1 MKKYGGLYG
10 KQRSELPQLPNCLK
24 KKKESIES
32 ELHSRR
38 QSEQFSSAHEV
49 ASLNKSFLSSLIN
62 LIKVMVT
69 PTQPE
74 VKRPTH
80 RSDYFRTS
88 SQRVSNNSYIPRFS
102 RNAYREIYCV
112 FPIEFSFFMNAI
124 SR

>member
-10 KQRSELPQLPNCLK
+10 KQRSQLLNYLK
-24 KKKESIES
+24 NIKESIES

-69 PTQPE
+69 PPNQ
-74 VKRPTH
+74 K
-80 RSDYFRTS
+80 
-88 SQRVSNNSYIPRFS
+88 
-102 RNAYREIYCV
+102 
-112 FPIEFSFFMNAI
+112 
-124 SR
+124 